1 MNFRFLQEKRLR
13 RCFGTGRCAT
23 HRCPFR
29 NVRAGPL
36 SPTRTSSSATH
47 SLSSNA
53 MPSIRSGL
61 PPASSTPFRLSWPL
75 LSGPRSYPIQQPFAQ
90 ALPVG
95 TSSCRTVPTA
105 QRSQLLV
112 QSHRQWNVMSG
123 RLINNSASIVLSD
136 QPSRFNGHVVLL
148 SDRAT
153 STAQASIIRSI
164 APLDRQRCLTRPF
177 RPNQPA

>member
-13 RCFGTGRCAT
+13 RCFGTGRCTT

-53 MPSIRSGL
+53 MPSTRSGL
-61 PPASSTPFRLSWPL
+61 PPASSTPFRLSWPFFPDSGATRSNNL
-75 LSGPRSYPIQQPFAQ
+75 SLKPFLSGL
-90 ALPVG
+90 LPVARFQPHNG
-95 TSSCRTVPTA
+95 LNYSFNRP
-105 QRSQLLV
+105 
-112 QSHRQWNVMSG
+112 QWNVMSG

-136 QPSRFNGHVVLL
+136 QPSHFNGHVVLL
-148 SDRAT
+148 SDQAT

-164 APLDRQRCLTRPF
+164 APSAERDDGPF
-177 RPNQPA
+177 D